1 MVQIQAP
8 YFHLAFKRIFSD
20 VQVRRSFGHKIR
32 NLDVDVEKQRKKK
45 KKLASDYINA
55 LLRTALIIK
64 TVETNRHVLDFL
76 FIYD

>member
-20 VQVRRSFGHKIR
+20 VPVRRSFGHKIR
-32 NLDVDVEKQRKKK
+32 NLDVDVEKERKKK

-55 LLRTALIIK
+55 LLRTALTISRCY
-64 TVETNRHVLDFL
+64 VNVCLGVHVYRH
-76 FIYD
+76 